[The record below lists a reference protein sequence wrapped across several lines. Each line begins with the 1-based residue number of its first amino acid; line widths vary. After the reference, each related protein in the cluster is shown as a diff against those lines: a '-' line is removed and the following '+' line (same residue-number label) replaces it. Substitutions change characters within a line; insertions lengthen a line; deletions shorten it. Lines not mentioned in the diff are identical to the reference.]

1 MKISL
6 TLSLGGAQQWCNKN
20 ISQTN
25 IKGAQRCNTK
35 GTHPRLDRTEW
46 PVTDAWSGLSRRI
59 FPGIQLLGWVGI
71 HSPAFSRFW
80 SRPRKHRFSAV
91 PHQHS
96 TTNSNQDKYTTDI
109 HWGRYIFTNGREKIL
124 LLVEDVLLIGN
135 STSLWQAIFCL
146 ESGKYKKG
154 GNMCRYDRARS
165 PSV

>member
-1 MKISL
+1 MTSNRRMVR
-6 TLSLGGAQQWCNKN
+6 TQQADFPGN
-20 ISQTN
+20 
-25 IKGAQRCNTK
+25 
-35 GTHPRLDRTEW
+35 
-46 PVTDAWSGLSRRI
+46 SGLV
-59 FPGIQLLGWVGI
+59 LLGWVGI

-96 TTNSNQDKYTTDI
+96 TPNSNQDKYTTDI

-154 GNMCRYDRARS
+154 VTCVDMIGPGLRLCRYDRVRS
-165 PSV
+165 PSSLTEASRFRLALTIA